1 MKKWFLLACA
11 IAAEVVATM
20 ALRASID
27 HSAWIALVVAGYL
40 AAFTVLALAL
50 REHLP
55 IGVAYGIWGATGVAL
70 TAVLGAA
77 IFGEVLSPPAI
88 AGLVLIIVGVVLVET
103 GSRHGEAAS

>member
-1 MKKWFLLACA
+1 MKKWILLTFA

-27 HSAWIALVVAGYL
+27 HTAWIILVVAGYL
-40 AAFTVLALAL
+40 TAFTLLALAL
-50 REHLP
+50 RENLP

-77 IFGEVLSPPAI
+77 IFGEVLSAPAI
-88 AGLVLIIVGVVLVET
+88 AGLVLIIVGVILVET
-103 GSRHGEAAS
+103 GSRHREVAP